1 MPNNWTMV
9 LAGGSYQSC
18 GRSITCECSHSI
30 CQFSRGRHCDRPPIS
45 VETPRRAVHQFTLI
59 EPVID
64 RKSSL
69 LRTKTF
75 LYCHDE
81 RRQLTLCHVYLVF
94 VRRTV
99 RHFKRAHEPYLLL
112 RTAEKFAILVAGSQ
126 SRHPLRSQQA
136 VPRLGSRRV
145 ASEDEVGLFGLLV
158 AREARPH
165 KRRVGWLAI
174 GAEVSEPPSA
184 GRSILF

>member
-1 MPNNWTMV
+1 MPNHWTMV
-9 LAGGSYQSC
+9 LADGSYQSC
-18 GRSITCECSHSI
+18 GRSITCECCHSI
-30 CQFSRGRHCDRPPIS
+30 CQSSRGRHCDRPPIS

-99 RHFKRAHEPYLLL
+99 SGLMNITSCCARPRNSPYLL
-112 RTAEKFAILVAGSQ
+112 
-126 SRHPLRSQQA
+126 
-136 VPRLGSRRV
+136 
-145 ASEDEVGLFGLLV
+145 
-158 AREARPH
+158 REANQGSHFDLSNQFPALDH
-165 KRRVGWLAI
+165 
-174 GAEVSEPPSA
+174 GA
-184 GRSILF
+184 